1 MILALDTQQ
10 LILIISIGSLVFLLI
25 LVAFCTWVAK
35 KKKRTSVS
43 QEQTNKPIQKDTTID
58 ETKKEDNV
66 EIPTETREN
75 NDEPAVPTHQEE
87 IFETSLE
94 SKEDS
99 NEKMNTSQ
107 QEKLVPPV
115 AEEPVSESDANERVV
130 TVSPFFQSKVADPNA
145 TVFIVMYNKSM
156 KAKISMGTPEC
167 RQYYQELKSYLLS
180 YGLKSRLSWSYDS
193 IYLGRI
199 PFAKLSIRGKTLS
212 MNIALDPTGYEG
224 GMYEDCHELKKY
236 VDVPLRIKIKS
247 NRSLKLAKQAIDLL
261 ASTRGYAIKEEISN
275 CEIEPIRSLKE
286 NLQLGLV
293 KKLKMKQAVSLSS
306 ISADDLED
314 LEISVDAAETVKQ
327 VIVTKKCSG
336 KKEII
341 NLDTISK
348 NYKENEIVS
357 LATLVEKHLVSPKA
371 KAVKC
376 LARGILD
383 KPLHFELNDYSNDA
397 VKMILVTG
405 GTIE

>member
-1 MILALDTQQ
+1 MILTLDTQQ
-10 LILIISIGSLVFLLI
+10 IIWIISIAAFLL
-25 LVAFCTWVAK
+25 AFVVFIIIIVRN
-35 KKKRTSVS
+35 KKRTTAS
-43 QEQTNKPIQKDTTID
+43 QEQSIKPVQKEQTIEKQQENKDEKVTPIQEKEVVETPIESSD
-58 ETKKEDNV
+58 ETKTPSQKEEV
-66 EIPTETREN
+66 VTTK
-75 NDEPAVPTHQEE
+75 V
-87 IFETSLE
+87 
-94 SKEDS
+94 
-99 NEKMNTSQ
+99 
-107 QEKLVPPV
+107 
-115 AEEPVSESDANERVV
+115 EEPVSEPETNERVV
-130 TVSPFFQSKVADPNA
+130 NASPFFQSKVTDPNA

-156 KAKISMGTPEC
+156 KAKVSMGTPEC
-167 RQYYQELKSYLLS
+167 RQFYQELKSYLLS
-180 YGLKSRLSWSYDS
+180 YGLKSRISWSYDS
-193 IYLGRI
+193 IYLGRK

-224 GMYEDCHELKKY
+224 GMYEDCTELKKY

-247 NRSLKLAKQAIDLL
+247 NRSLKLAKQAVDLL
-261 ASTRGYAIKEEISN
+261 ASTRGYVIKEEVSN
-275 CEIEPIRSLKE
+275 CEIEPVRSLKE

-314 LEISVDAAETVKQ
+314 LEISEDAAETVKK

-348 NYKENEIVS
+348 NYKENEVVS
-357 LATLVEKHLVSPKA
+357 LTTLVEKHLVSPKA

>member
-1 MILALDTQQ
+1 MVLALDTQQ
-10 LILIISIGSLVFLLI
+10 LILIISIGSLVLLLI

-35 KKKRTSVS
+35 KKKSSSVS
-43 QEQTNKPIQKDTTID
+43 QEQTNEPIQEEPKEENSV
-58 ETKKEDNV
+58 ETPV
-66 EIPTETREN
+66 ETREN
-75 NDEPAVPTHQEE
+75 NNEPTITNEPDVIVESSVDLKEE
-87 IFETSLE
+87 TLNS
-94 SKEDS
+94 SQKE
-99 NEKMNTSQ
+99 EVVT
-107 QEKLVPPV
+107 PV
-115 AEEPVSESDANERVV
+115 VEEPVEAEEKERVV
-130 TVSPFFQSKVADPNA
+130 TANPFFQSKVTDPNA

-156 KAKISMGTPEC
+156 KAKVSMGTPEC
-167 RQYYQELKSYLLS
+167 RQFYQELKSYLLS

-224 GMYEDCHELKKY
+224 GMYEDCRELKKY

-261 ASTRGYAIKEEISN
+261 ASTRGYVKKEEVSI

-306 ISADDLED
+306 ISAEDLED
-314 LEISVDAAETVKQ
+314 LEISEDAAETVKK

-348 NYKENEIVS
+348 NYKENEVVS
-357 LATLVEKHLVSPKA
+357 LATLVEKRLISSKA

>member
-1 MILALDTQQ
+1 MDTQQ
-10 LILIISIGSLVFLLI
+10 LILIISIGSLVLLLI

-35 KKKRTSVS
+35 KKKSKSVS
-43 QEQTNKPIQKDTTID
+43 QEQTNDPIQKEPTKEEDSVETPV
-58 ETKKEDNV
+58 ETK
-66 EIPTETREN
+66 EN
-75 NDEPAVPTHQEE
+75 NDEPMITT
-87 IFETSLE
+87 ETEVGAEPSVE
-94 SKEDS
+94 SKEDITETLNS
-99 NEKMNTSQ
+99 SQKEEVVTPVVEESVETVEK
-107 QEKLVPPV
+107 
-115 AEEPVSESDANERVV
+115 ERVV
-130 TVSPFFQSKVADPNA
+130 TANPFFQSKVTDPNA

-156 KAKISMGTPEC
+156 KAKVSMGTPEC
-167 RQYYQELKSYLLS
+167 RQFYQELKSYLLS
-180 YGLKSRLSWSYDS
+180 YGLKSRISWSYDS

-199 PFAKLSIRGKTLS
+199 PFAKFSIRGKTLS
-212 MNIALDPTGYEG
+212 MNIALDPAGYEG

-247 NRSLKLAKQAIDLL
+247 NRSLKLAKQAVDLL
-261 ASTRGYAIKEEISN
+261 ASTRGYVMKEEISN
-275 CEIEPIRSLKE
+275 CEIEPVRSLKE

-314 LEISVDAAETVKQ
+314 LEISVDAAETVHK

-348 NYKENEIVS
+348 NYKENEVVS
-357 LATLVEKHLVSPKA
+357 LATLVEKRLISSKA